1 VGASP
6 APLTEEQEMSNAYLE
21 DKLDRTFDAIES
33 VRARVRRQ
41 EDITLADEDEM
52 CRLEEQRDQ
61 LLRQLRP

>member
-1 VGASP
+1 
-6 APLTEEQEMSNAYLE
+6 MSNAYLE